1 MGTRDQERLFVNQK
15 AIRNETN
22 NSRSDKKY
30 PGEAFHGADLDMRP
44 LRQLK
49 TYTIELV
56 CEHELE
62 ALLGNQLPLT
72 VEFQVFSRMPCSPAI
87 QMFY

>member
-1 MGTRDQERLFVNQK
+1 MRLITAEV
-15 AIRNETN
+15 IRNTQ
-22 NSRSDKKY
+22 
-30 PGEAFHGADLDMRP
+30 GGAFHGADLDMRL

-72 VEFQVFSRMPCSPAI
+72 VEF
-87 QMFY
+87 